1 MVYHINCVA
10 PVSSSEMLN
19 KLLEMTPEQIE
30 QLPPLERAQAQ
41 AIIGM
46 FRGQQQQQQAL
57 MR

>member
-1 MVYHINCVA
+1 MGCDDDSLALIPA
-10 PVSSSEMLN
+10 EMLN

-46 FRGQQQQQQAL
+46 FRGQQQAAL
-57 MR
+57 R